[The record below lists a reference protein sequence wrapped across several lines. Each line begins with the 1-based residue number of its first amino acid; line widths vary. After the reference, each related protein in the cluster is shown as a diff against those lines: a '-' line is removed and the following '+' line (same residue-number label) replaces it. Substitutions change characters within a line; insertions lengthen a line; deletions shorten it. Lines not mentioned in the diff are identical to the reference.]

1 LRRGCPDD
9 RHCAILGGAA
19 SEQGARPVKRTTTRY
34 LKASTFALLAMLAA
48 RPASAA
54 IDPACRPVLDA
65 LDKLSQTPHHQ
76 YMTLAAA
83 GRPGGK
89 PITAEVIVTGG
100 DMYIQVGGRWRK
112 TGETAADRK
121 KRQEEAL
128 VNATMSCRYL
138 RDEAVDAVA
147 SAVYTAQTEKDGKKS
162 ESLIW
167 IAKSTGL
174 PVRQEI
180 ELEIGGAVGKSHHI
194 MRFEYGNVQAPDVK

>member
-1 LRRGCPDD
+1 
-9 RHCAILGGAA
+9 
-19 SEQGARPVKRTTTRY
+19 VKRTTTRC
-34 LKASTFALLAMLAA
+34 LSAFAVLAILAA
-48 RPASAA
+48 RPALAG

-76 YMTLAAA
+76 YMTLTAAGAAA
-83 GRPGGK
+83 RPGGK

-121 KRQEEAL
+121 KRQEESL

-147 SAVYTAQTEKDGKKS
+147 SAVYTSETEKDGHKTQGVV
-162 ESLIW
+162 W

-180 ELEIGGAVGKSHHI
+180 DLDIGGAIGKSHHAV
-194 MRFEYGNVQAPDVK
+194 RFEYRNVQAPDVK